1 MLRGSKGVAVEDDEF
16 FERAILAHAA
26 SPGDED
32 AVRRL
37 RASYS
42 PEEFA
47 AWEAAQRSAHPVV
60 VAVEHD
66 DEGDRYVAEWGGYG
80 IQGTS
85 PESYDRAIDDLAP
98 HVRAWARE
106 LTEAGSAL
114 GTTEELSALVAEL
127 DALDDDELCTYLLV
141 RVSFDRG
148 GLTFRLAD
156 FVEDDGS
163 TTQRAVPFADGQPP
177 AEIELTVDGRRTTYQ
192 SSTRG
197 DRVAFS
203 PIGAGPS
210 IADTLRQEE
219 PTGDFGPDFPQPG
232 FGPEERE
239 FRTP

>member
-1 MLRGSKGVAVEDDEF
+1 VEDDEF

-26 SPGDED
+26 EPGDED

-37 RASYS
+37 RASFS

-47 AWEAAQRSAHPVV
+47 AWEAYRRSAHPVTV
-60 VAVEHD
+60 PVEHD
-66 DEGDRYVAEWGGYG
+66 DERDRYVAEWGSFG

-85 PESYDRAIDDLAP
+85 PDSYPAAIDDLAP

-106 LTEAGSAL
+106 LSGAGADL

-127 DALDDDELCTYLLV
+127 DALDDDALCTYLLV

-156 FVEDDGS
+156 FVEEDGS

-177 AEIELTVDGRRTTYQ
+177 AEIELTVGGRRKTYQ

-203 PIGAGPS
+203 PLGAGPS

-219 PTGDFGPDFPQPG
+219 PTGDLAADFPQRG

-239 FRTP
+239 LRTP

>member
-1 MLRGSKGVAVEDDEF
+1 MDDNAF

-26 SPGDED
+26 GPDDED

-37 RASYS
+37 REQFTAD
-42 PEEFA
+42 EFA
-47 AWEAAQRSAHPVV
+47 AWEEAARSEHPVV

-66 DEGDRYVAEWGGYG
+66 DLADRYVAHWGEFG
-80 IQGTS
+80 IRGSS
-85 PESYDRAIDDLAP
+85 PDSYEAAISDLVG
-98 HVRAWARE
+98 HVRAWAAE
-106 LTEAGSAL
+106 LGEDGSRL
-114 GTTEELSALVAEL
+114 GATPQLSALVTEL
-127 DALDDDELCTYLLV
+127 SGLDQVALRTYLLV

-156 FVEDDGS
+156 FVEEDGT

-177 AEIELTVDGRRTTYQ
+177 AEIELPVDGRMKLYQ
-192 SSTRG
+192 SSSRG

-203 PIGAGPS
+203 PVGSGPS

-219 PTGDFGPDFPQPG
+219 PTGDLRADFPQQG

-239 FRTP
+239 FRTR